1 MLMRKDAGAAEEAGD
16 DYVAAGRRGGAGS
29 EEVRGNDTQQVTQ
42 LKDVPTAPAEDFR
55 RRPGRR
61 QGVALASYR
70 FDKSGLTA
78 AIGPQDAD
86 LLPAINLQ
94 REIVQRSHR
103 LLGTVRRPAKD
114 RNVAKVEEW
123 WHPQAGGSLTRT
135 DVVACSPVRV
145 GLRLGC
151 KK

>member
-1 MLMRKDAGAAEEAGD
+1 MGKDTGAAEEAGND
-16 DYVAAGRRGGAGS
+16 HVAAGRRGGAGS

-42 LKDVPTAPAEDFR
+42 LKDVPAVPAEDFR
-55 RRPGRR
+55 RRTGRR

-70 FDKSGLTA
+70 FDKRGLTT

-103 LLGTVRRPAKD
+103 FLGTVRRPAKD

-123 WHPQAGGSLTRT
+123 WHPQAGGSLTRA